1 MSEAL
6 VPYHLARR
14 VGDALDRC
22 GVPWVVGGSLAS
34 SVHGMPRSTHDV
46 DLVARLERS
55 HRHSLHQQL
64 APMGYVDADVMGS
77 AIADGRS
84 FNFIDDATCE
94 KVDVFCVDARRA
106 GQIERARQVK
116 VAPDLV
122 LPILSPEDTVTQK
135 LRWFDLGGRT
145 SQRQWRDVLEVL
157 RVQGSS
163 IDAPLMRRLA
173 VELGVDGLLDQALS
187 GGSPAP

>member
-1 MSEAL
+1 MSDAL
-6 VPYHLARR
+6 VPYRLARR

-46 DLVARLERS
+46 DLVARLAPTQRAA
-55 HRHSLHQQL
+55 LHDEL
-64 APMGYVDADVMGS
+64 VAMGYVDPDAMGA
-77 AIADGRS
+77 AIAQGRA

-106 GQIERARQVK
+106 GQIERARQIE
-116 VAPDLV
+116 VAPDLS
-122 LPILSPEDTVTQK
+122 LPILSPEDTVSQK
-135 LRWFDLGGRT
+135 LRWYDLGGRT

-157 RVQGSS
+157 RVQGAS
-163 IDAPLMRRLA
+163 IDGTLLRSLAQQLEVTDLLDLA
-173 VELGVDGLLDQALS
+173 VAELS
-187 GGSPAP
+187 RSR